1 MEVIEAT
8 PNQSLATE
16 ILCGLYEEATPSE
29 LSVPSRHNERI
40 CTFVK
45 YDKWKDIVSY
55 TYTEE
60 ETNGGY
66 FLRSTPR
73 ESITMDNFDE
83 LTVSH
88 NTPDNTYY
96 HIKTGK
102 MRPSKG
108 TSTLSEWE
116 AGNEKALKLKE

>member
-29 LSVPSRHNERI
+29 LSVPNRHNERI

-45 YDKWKDIVSY
+45 YDKWKDSVSY
-55 TYTEE
+55 TYPKDHTKGE
-60 ETNGGY
+60 Y
-66 FLRSTPR
+66 FLKSTPK

-83 LTVSH
+83 LTVPH

-102 MRPSKG
+102 TVLERG

-116 AGNEKALKLKE
+116 AGNEKALELKE